1 MQYQNIMTKEILVID
16 DNLDIRQLISSIL
29 IDQGYIVREAANF
42 DQALFEINKKLPDVL
57 IIDVKL
63 DKGDYDGIELLK
75 RLKKIDDE
83 VPAIMI
89 SGHANVQMAV
99 DSLKL
104 GAFEFIQKPFSSE
117 RLLNFLSRAIE
128 YVELKKEKRSL
139 ENKLFHSYD
148 IVGKSQTITKVK
160 SLINKLRN
168 TESRI
173 FISGPPGSG
182 KELVARQIHKQSLR
196 SNKPFVVVNGALLDL
211 QKYEFELFGS
221 ENVNEIINF
230 GFFEKAK
237 DGTLLIDEV
246 TEIPLETQAKIL
258 RVLTDQKF
266 RRVDGSKE
274 INVNV
279 RIITT
284 SSKNIR
290 EEVDKGNFRED
301 LYHRLNVVPIFLPP
315 LKDRPEDIPDLL
327 NYFSKKIAEL
337 NGINEIKLDTDFD
350 LYYKYQWPGN
360 VRELRNLVER
370 ISILSVDENPN
381 NINQLVHDSLTHK
394 SMSQSIDSYD
404 NVLSYPL
411 KEAREQFEKNYL
423 TSQLKKHK
431 GNISKTAEFI
441 GMERSALHRK
451 LKTLGVKGVN

>member
-1 MQYQNIMTKEILVID
+1 MTKEILVID
-16 DNLDIRQLISSIL
+16 DKLDIRQLISSIL
-29 IDQGYIVREAANF
+29 IDQGYIVRGAANF

-182 KELVARQIHKQSLR
+182 KELVARQIHKQSSR

-394 SMSQSIDSYD
+394 SMSQNIDSYD

>member
-1 MQYQNIMTKEILVID
+1 MTKEILVID

-29 IDQGYIVREAANF
+29 IDNGFKVREAANF
-42 DQALFEINKKLPDVL
+42 DQAKLEINKKLPDVA

-63 DKGDYDGIELLK
+63 DKGDNDGIELLE
-75 RLKKIDDE
+75 RIKKIDDE
-83 VPAIMI
+83 VPVIMI

-104 GAFEFIQKPFSSE
+104 GAFEFIQKPFSTE
-117 RLLNFLSRAIE
+117 RLLNFLNRAIE
-128 YVELKKEKRSL
+128 NVELKKEKRIL

-148 IVGKSQTITKVK
+148 IIGKSQSIEKVK
-160 SLINKLRN
+160 SLINKLKN
-168 TESRI
+168 AESRI
-173 FISGPPGSG
+173 FISGPAGSG
-182 KELVARQIHKQSLR
+182 KELVARQIHKQSAR
-196 SNKPFVVVNGALLDL
+196 SSKPFVVVNGALLDP
-211 QKYEFELFGS
+211 QKYELELFGS
-221 ENVNEIINF
+221 ENSNETTNF

-258 RVLTDQKF
+258 RVLIDQKF
-266 RRVDGSKE
+266 KRVNGSKE

-279 RIITT
+279 RIIST

-290 EEVDKGNFRED
+290 EEVDNGNFRED

-315 LKDRPEDIPDLL
+315 LKDRTEDIPDLL

-337 NGINEIKLDTDFD
+337 NGFNEVKLDTGFD
-350 LYYKYQWPGN
+350 LYYNYNWPGN

-370 ISILSVDENPN
+370 ISILSVNENSN
-381 NINQLVHDSLTHK
+381 NINQLVQDALTQK
-394 SMSQSIDSYD
+394 TSSKNLDSYE
-404 NVLSYPL
+404 NVLSFPL

>member
-1 MQYQNIMTKEILVID
+1 MTKEILVID
-16 DNLDIRQLISSIL
+16 DNTDIRQLISGIL
-29 IDQGYIVREAANF
+29 KDQGLTVREAANF
-42 DQALFEINKKLPDVL
+42 DQALSEINKKLPDVA

-63 DKGDYDGIELLK
+63 DKGDNDGIELLEH
-75 RLKKIDDE
+75 LKKIDDDIP
-83 VPAIMI
+83 VIMI

-117 RLLNFLSRAIE
+117 RLLNYLNRAIE
-128 YVELKKEKRSL
+128 NVDLKKEKSAL
-139 ENKLFHSYD
+139 ESKLFHSYE
-148 IVGKSQTITKVK
+148 IIGKSPSIEKVK
-160 SLINKLRN
+160 SLITKLSN

-173 FISGPPGSG
+173 FISGPAGSG
-182 KELVARQIHKQSLR
+182 KELVARQIHKQSSR
-196 SNKPFVVVNGALLDL
+196 SKKPFVVVNGALLDP
-211 QKYEFELFGS
+211 QKYELELFGS
-221 ENVNEIINF
+221 ENENEITNY
-230 GFFEKAK
+230 GFLEKAK
-237 DGTLLIDEV
+237 DGILLIDEV

-266 RRVDGSKE
+266 RRVNGSKE

-279 RIITT
+279 RIIST
-284 SSKNIR
+284 SSKIIR
-290 EEVDKGNFRED
+290 EEIDKGNFRED

-315 LKDRPEDIPDLL
+315 LKDRIGDIPFLL

-337 NGINEIKLDTDFD
+337 NGISETKLDTNFD
-350 LYYKYQWPGN
+350 LYYKYDWPGN

-370 ISILSVDENPN
+370 ISILSLNEKVN
-381 NINQLVHDSLTHK
+381 NINQLVQDALTHK
-394 SMSQSIDSYD
+394 DDSSNFDSYE

-411 KEAREQFEKNYL
+411 KEAREKFEKNYL
-423 TSQLKKHK
+423 TSQLKKNK